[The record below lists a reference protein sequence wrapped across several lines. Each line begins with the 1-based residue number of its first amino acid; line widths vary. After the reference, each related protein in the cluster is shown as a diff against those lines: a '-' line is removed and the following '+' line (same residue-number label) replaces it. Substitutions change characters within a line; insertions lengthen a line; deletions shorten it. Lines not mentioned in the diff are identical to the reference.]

1 MRKARH
7 DPANVGD
14 KAGVQHTL
22 VLDLQNWEEAG
33 SPLALQ
39 DEYAGGRDLGPG
51 CRVEAGTD
59 GEGGGLGPWLPSG

>member
-1 MRKARH
+1 MRKARQ
-7 DPANVGD
+7 DPGNVGD

-22 VLDLQNWEEAG
+22 VLGLQDPEEAG

-51 CRVEAGTD
+51 CRGEAGTD
-59 GEGGGLGPWLPSG
+59 GEGGELGPSLPSG